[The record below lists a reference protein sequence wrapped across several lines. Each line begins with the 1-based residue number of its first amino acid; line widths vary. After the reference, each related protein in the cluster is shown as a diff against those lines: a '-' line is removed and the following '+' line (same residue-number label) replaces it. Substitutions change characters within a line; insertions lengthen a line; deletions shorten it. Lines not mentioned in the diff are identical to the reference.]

1 MRNKNTKIQ
10 NLEKDQ
16 LIEEL
21 KHTLKDQQEYIMRAI
36 HCLQYFE
43 EQYRNAK
50 VRFWANQC
58 VEDLKRRLVE
68 WDK

>member
-1 MRNKNTKIQ
+1 MQQQII
-10 NLEKDQ
+10 EKDAI
-16 LIEEL
+16 IEEL
-21 KHTLKDQQEYIMRAI
+21 KNTLKDQQEYIMRAM

-43 EQYRNAK
+43 NITN
-50 VRFWANQC
+50 VRVKFWANQC

>member
-1 MRNKNTKIQ
+1 VKNKTKIE

-21 KHTLKDQQEYIMRAI
+21 KNTLKDQQEFIMRAM

-43 EQYRNAK
+43 EQYGNAK

-68 WDK
+68 VSK